1 MPQLSQNSAMEK
13 NLVVYGIPNCDTVKK
28 SRAWFDA
35 AGIAY
40 SFHDYKKQGV
50 TEAALRRWVQVL
62 GWEVLLNKKGTTWR
76 KLPASDQA
84 AVIDAE
90 SAIQLMQ
97 RESSVIKRPV
107 LEGANVLTVGYA
119 PEPWQGKL

>member
-1 MPQLSQNSAMEK
+1 MPQLSQNSVMEK

-28 SRAWFDA
+28 SCAWLAA
-35 AGIAY
+35 AGVAFQ
-40 SFHDYKKQGV
+40 FHDYKKQGV
-50 TEAALRRWVQVL
+50 PEAALRRWVQVL

-90 SAIQLMQ
+90 SAIQLML

-107 LEGANVLTVGYA
+107 LDGVNVLTVGYA
-119 PEPWQGKL
+119 PEQWQGKL